1 LEDSQQTQE
10 KVGHI
15 QQAEQKLTEIQS
27 EEATI
32 KARIA
37 DHQKYIKEEEDKL
50 NKELAQKKTTI
61 QEQFSIEMK
70 NVEKYRAEALAE
82 KSAAEKSKNE
92 TNSLRENN
100 AKLINELEA
109 EILAHEKDLVDLH
122 KIRADIQSEKE
133 KILSGIAEEKIIK
146 EQEKEKIFNKIS
158 EEISQEE
165 QRKQQLKMERSQQE
179 EELNKSRIELDTIRT
194 EILAAE
200 NKKKELKS
208 IDGEISRLQSEQNRF
223 SQAVTEEERKYAEI
237 SKSFQEKIDKIQF
250 EEKEILQKEEKL
262 KLTKE
267 KLLEEMK
274 LQEQQEIE
282 QQQKKKNYLKFQ
294 KI

>member
-32 KARIA
+32 KARVA

-50 NKELAQKKTTI
+50 NKELAQKKTMI

-133 KILSGIAEEKIIK
+133 KNFIW
-146 EQEKEKIFNKIS
+146 NCR
-158 EEISQEE
+158 
-165 QRKQQLKMERSQQE
+165 RK
-179 EELNKSRIELDTIRT
+179 N
-194 EILAAE
+194 
-200 NKKKELKS
+200 N
-208 IDGEISRLQSEQNRF
+208 
-223 SQAVTEEERKYAEI
+223 
-237 SKSFQEKIDKIQF
+237 
-250 EEKEILQKEEKL
+250 
-262 KLTKE
+262 
-267 KLLEEMK
+267 
-274 LQEQQEIE
+274 
-282 QQQKKKNYLKFQ
+282 
-294 KI
+294 

>member
-1 LEDSQQTQE
+1 LEDSQQTQQYNKLQE

-122 KIRADIQSEKE
+122 KNPS
-133 KILSGIAEEKIIK
+133 
-146 EQEKEKIFNKIS
+146 
-158 EEISQEE
+158 
-165 QRKQQLKMERSQQE
+165 
-179 EELNKSRIELDTIRT
+179 
-194 EILAAE
+194 
-200 NKKKELKS
+200 
-208 IDGEISRLQSEQNRF
+208 
-223 SQAVTEEERKYAEI
+223 
-237 SKSFQEKIDKIQF
+237 
-250 EEKEILQKEEKL
+250 
-262 KLTKE
+262 
-267 KLLEEMK
+267 
-274 LQEQQEIE
+274 
-282 QQQKKKNYLKFQ
+282 
-294 KI
+294 